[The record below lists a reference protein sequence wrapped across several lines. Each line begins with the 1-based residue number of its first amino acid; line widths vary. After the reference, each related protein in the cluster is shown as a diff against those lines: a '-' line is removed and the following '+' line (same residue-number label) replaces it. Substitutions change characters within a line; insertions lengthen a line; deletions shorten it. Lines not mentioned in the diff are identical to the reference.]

1 MFCGHPEE
9 VDQGRADKGGSRSI
23 APGEPLMWP
32 QKMLLRGKSG
42 TSLSASFSSSSS
54 PLTSSPASFL
64 SSCSHSVEVNIN
76 CPLKPFIR
84 TMAVWCQQ
92 QDWALSHCSSAMMPC
107 FLLSQ
112 SWRSCCQNHKIYL
125 TQLIMNVFVQM
136 CRQENQLLPHCLIIP
151 LFNEEYIKEP
161 SVHAWVPGCQTMSGV
176 CLEVF
181 ILHNL
186 SRFIVLTEVWRRRC
200 WFTVQGL
207 LFKVDWRWIGKNCG
221 ENSDPIEFTSTS
233 SCWMEEYHWV
243 ESFRHFLK
251 NCTIP

>member
-1 MFCGHPEE
+1 MCKVYFCEGSTWYQNIELENKLTIDLVFCGHPGE

-54 PLTSSPASFL
+54 PTTSSPASFL

-125 TQLIMNVFVQM
+125 TQLIMNVFVHIM
-136 CRQENQLLPHCLIIP
+136 KCAVRRIS
-151 LFNEEYIKEP
+151 YI
-161 SVHAWVPGCQTMSGV
+161 ATLW
-176 CLEVF
+176 
-181 ILHNL
+181 
-186 SRFIVLTEVWRRRC
+186 
-200 WFTVQGL
+200 
-207 LFKVDWRWIGKNCG
+207 
-221 ENSDPIEFTSTS
+221 
-233 SCWMEEYHWV
+233 
-243 ESFRHFLK
+243 
-251 NCTIP
+251 